1 MRRSYQNRYI
11 SYNSNTGQGPGLIA
25 RIVAFA
31 LGIVVFGA
39 AVFVGAVFI
48 AGLVGLILIGAVVIM
63 IRVWWLR
70 RQMERY
76 AREHGDLSAEYT
88 VIKDDEKS

>member
-1 MRRSYQNRYI
+1 MRRSTNTRYI
-11 SYNSNTGQGPGLIA
+11 SYTTTAADGPGLIA
-25 RIVAFA
+25 RVVAF
-31 LGIVVFGA
+31 VVGVIIFGV
-39 AVFVGAVFI
+39 AVFVGAVFL
-48 AGLVGLILIGAVVIM
+48 AGLVGLILIAAAVIM

-88 VIKDDEKS
+88 VIKDDDR